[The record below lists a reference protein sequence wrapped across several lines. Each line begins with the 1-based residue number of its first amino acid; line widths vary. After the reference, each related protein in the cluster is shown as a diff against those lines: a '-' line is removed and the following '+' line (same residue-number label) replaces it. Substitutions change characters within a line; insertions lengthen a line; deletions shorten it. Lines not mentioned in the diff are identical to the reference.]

1 MKKLIIVV
9 LCSLVFVGGCTTL
22 ENVMSSWVGEKSD
35 NLLAS
40 WGAPDST
47 IQLDNGGKVLTW
59 TTLEGGGEYPLRTC
73 RKSFTVNS
81 SGIIESWSYSD
92 CDEFLWK

>member
-1 MKKLIIVV
+1 MKKLLIISM
-9 LCSLVFVGGCTTL
+9 SLVILVSGCTTL
-22 ENVMSSWVGEKSD
+22 KEVMTSWEGSSAD
-35 NLLAS
+35 DLLSA

-59 TTLEGGGEYPLRTC
+59 TTFEGGGDYPIKTC

-81 SGIIESWSYSD
+81 EGIIEKWSYSG
-92 CDEFLWK
+92 CGEILWK